1 MSTTAGTSQAT
12 TYDID
17 ASHTTVEFVVR
28 HLMIS
33 KVRGRFTGVTGT
45 LEVPAGG
52 TLPSAAEIDI
62 DPATIDTREEQRDAH
77 LKSPDF
83 LDVAQYPALTF
94 KSTSCEAGDGDEF
107 KMVGDLTIHGTTK
120 PVELD
125 CTFEGTTVDP
135 WGNSRIGFSAHAKIS
150 RKEFGL
156 GWNQALEAGGVVI
169 SDDVRIEINLEAI
182 AKK

>member
-1 MSTTAGTSQAT
+1 VSTTTSTGQAT

-33 KVRGRFTGVTGT
+33 KVRGRFTGVKGT
-45 LEVPAGG
+45 IVVPAGAKF
-52 TLPSAAEIDI
+52 PSAAEIDI
-62 DPATIDTREEQRDAH
+62 DPATIDTREEQRDGH

-83 LDVAQYPALTF
+83 LDVAQFPSLTF
-94 KSTSCEAGDGDEF
+94 KSTSCEGDGDDF
-107 KMVGDLTIHGTTK
+107 KLLGDLTIHGTTK

-125 CTFEGTTVDP
+125 CTHEGTTVDP
-135 WGNSRIGFSAHAKIS
+135 WGNARIGFSAHAKIS

-169 SDDVRIEINLEAI
+169 SDDVRIEINLEVLAQN
-182 AKK
+182 